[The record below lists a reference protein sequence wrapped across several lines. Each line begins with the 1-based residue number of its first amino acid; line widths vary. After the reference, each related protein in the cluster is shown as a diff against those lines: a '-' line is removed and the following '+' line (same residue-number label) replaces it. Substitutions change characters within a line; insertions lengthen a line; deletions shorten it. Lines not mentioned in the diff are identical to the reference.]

1 VMGGVVIPY
10 EEVVGIRVVESAH
23 EFIVEHRSV
32 APDPFNLSSPTSNQL
47 NTTPLNLTRT
57 LPFPPAPTPPPP
69 DPNHMHSLSSSQR
82 SFVRHLRVHSSAELE
97 LWRGALH
104 SKARLP
110 KAATDSPGASSSLTD
125 GPLGGGPALF
135 LPSQSCAHEP
145 KGGRLTQDFAL
156 AWLVRHEAEAMEL
169 ERRRE
174 AEPPTYHLPNASGG
188 RQGASESAE
197 EAFKFL
203 VFV

>member
-1 VMGGVVIPY
+1 M
-10 EEVVGIRVVESAH
+10 
-23 EFIVEHRSV
+23 
-32 APDPFNLSSPTSNQL
+32 
-47 NTTPLNLTRT
+47 
-57 LPFPPAPTPPPP
+57 
-69 DPNHMHSLSSSQR
+69 
-82 SFVRHLRVHSSAELE
+82 RVHSSAELE

-104 SKARLP
+104 PKARLP
-110 KAATDSPGASSSLTD
+110 KAATDSAGASSSLTD

-135 LPSQSCAHEP
+135 LPSQSCVHEP

-169 ERRRE
+169 LERRRE

-188 RQGASESAE
+188 RQGASESGE